1 MTSVSI
7 HGPTGV
13 LLVDGQKV
21 FPIGLSDP
29 PPHDALAPSGQHAFQ
44 ELANGG
50 VTMIRTGTPDWALG
64 RINHQIAA
72 EKAIQDAAAAH
83 GLHCW
88 MRLGPVAELPGA
100 AANAQLLTKIVEG
113 VQGPSRALRLQGHRR
128 AAQPVPRREVD
139 PAGRARARPCSGSGR
154 SIPRTPS

>member
-44 ELANGG
+44 ELANAGA
-50 VTMIRTGTPDWALG
+50 TMIRTGTPDWALV

-83 GLHCW
+83 GLRCW
-88 MRLGPVAELPGA
+88 MRLGPVADLPG
-100 AANAQLLTKIVEG
+100 
-113 VQGPSRALRLQGHRR
+113 RR
-128 AAQPVPRREVD
+128 
-139 PAGRARARPCSGSGR
+139 RPTHSS
-154 SIPRTPS
+154 

>member
-13 LLVDGQKV
+13 LLVDGKKV

-29 PPHDALAPSGQHAFQ
+29 PPFDAQAPSGQHAFQ
-44 ELANGG
+44 ELANAGA
-50 VTMIRTGTPDWALG
+50 TMIRTGTPDWALV

-88 MRLGPVAELPGA
+88 MRLGPVANLPVK
-100 AANAQLLTKIVEG
+100 LTAGGFRDWFSAHDAHVY
-113 VQGPSRALRLQGHRR
+113 RFT
-128 AAQPVPRREVD
+128 
-139 PAGRARARPCSGSGR
+139 PA
-154 SIPRTPS
+154 